1 MALPLGTFVGLRK
14 VQLSRQAAADRLAEL
29 ERQAELEEE
38 LYQRR
43 RKDTFEDRVALAAL
57 EGKLGG
63 TPSKDSAKKAAA
75 NRAAMKRIKNTFDPE
90 GTGIYDEELARISAS
105 GDNTVFTRLA
115 KLIDEDFKKYADA
128 QIPYP
133 TEAVG
138 NILKQTVVENS
149 TEVGIDVDKIEGILG
164 RELNANIK
172 EILASAPTSPVPGA
186 ASPPTQGTFVSPVS
200 AEEIQDFDKIVK
212 NFLLNDARKE
222 KRLLA
227 REIKTFN
234 ELIDAKIELSEE
246 QKNELK
252 INTSRLRLLDEAIAA
267 SAQDPLA
274 LLDLYG
280 NAITQKLLQQDS
292 FARLRGSDLFNMTEI
307 IYPQVSSIATAK
319 KLGELGIFAPG
330 TTVELPDEN
339 GMFSGDLFTLTP
351 EQKETN

>member
-43 RKDTFEDRVALAAL
+43 RKDTFEDKLTLAAL

-63 TPSKDSAKKAAA
+63 TPSKDSAKAAA
-75 NRAAMKRIKNTFDPE
+75 NRTAMERIRNTFDPE
-90 GTGIYDEELARISAS
+90 GTGILDDELARIYAS
-105 GDNTVFTRLA
+105 GDNTVFTELA
-115 KLIDEDFKKYADA
+115 KVIDEDFKKYEEAG
-128 QIPYP
+128 QPYP
-133 TEAVG
+133 TKIVG
-138 NILKQTVVENS
+138 NILKDVVVENS
-149 TEVGIDVDKIEGILG
+149 SEVGIDVNQIERILG
-164 RELNANIK
+164 RELSEQSK
-172 EILASAPTSPVPGA
+172 EIIASIPKRLVPGA
-186 ASPPTQGTFVSPVS
+186 TSFPKEGTFVSPVS

-212 NFLLNDARKE
+212 NFLLNDAKKE
-222 KRLLA
+222 KRLLI
-227 REIKTFN
+227 RENKKLN
-234 ELIDAKIELSEE
+234 ELIDAGIKLSKE
-246 QKNELK
+246 QTNELK
-252 INTSRLRLLDEAIAA
+252 INTDRLDLLDEAIAA

-274 LLDLYG
+274 LRDLYG

-292 FARLRGSDLFNMTEI
+292 FARLKGSDLFDLTEV
-307 IYPQVSSIATAK
+307 IYPQVSSIATAQ

-330 TTVELPDEN
+330 TIVELPDEN

>member
-43 RKDTFEDRVALAAL
+43 RKDTIEDKLTLAAL
-57 EGKLGG
+57 EGKLDG
-63 TPSKDSAKKAAA
+63 TPSKDSAKAAA

-90 GTGIYDEELARISAS
+90 GTGIYDDELARISAS

-115 KLIDEDFKKYADA
+115 KVIDEDVQKYKEAGLE
-128 QIPYP
+128 YP
-133 TEAVG
+133 TGSVG
-138 NILKQTVVENS
+138 SILKEVVVENS

-164 RELNANIK
+164 RELDANIK
-172 EILASAPTSPVPGA
+172 EIIASAPTSIIPG
-186 ASPPTQGTFVSPVS
+186 SGSFSEQGTFVSPVS
-200 AEEIQDFDKIVK
+200 FEEIQDFDKIVK
-212 NFLLNDARKE
+212 NFLLNDAKKE
-222 KRLLA
+222 KRLLQK
-227 REIKTFN
+227 EIAKFN
-234 ELIDAKIELSEE
+234 KLIDDKITPSKE
-246 QKNELK
+246 QSNELK
-252 INTSRLRLLDEAIAA
+252 INTSRLKLLDIAIAA

-274 LLDLYG
+274 LQDLYG

-292 FARLRGSDLFNMTEI
+292 FARLRGSDLFNMTET
-307 IYPQVSSIATAK
+307 IYPQVSNIKMAQQ
-319 KLGELGIFAPG
+319 LGKLGIFAPG
-330 TTVELPDEN
+330 TIVELPDEN

>member
-43 RKDTFEDRVALAAL
+43 RKDTLEDKLTLAAL

-63 TPSKDSAKKAAA
+63 TPSKDSAKAAA
-75 NRAAMKRIKNTFDPE
+75 NRAAMERIKNTFDPE
-90 GTGIYDEELARISAS
+90 GTGIYDDELARIYAS
-105 GDNTVFTRLA
+105 GDNTAFTRLA
-115 KLIDEDFKKYADA
+115 KLIDEDVQKYKEAGLE
-128 QIPYP
+128 YP
-133 TEAVG
+133 TGSVG
-138 NILKQTVVENS
+138 SILKDVVVENS
-149 TEVGIDVDKIEGILG
+149 TEVGIDPNKIGEILG
-164 RELNANIK
+164 RELSETAKEFLANIPK
-172 EILASAPTSPVPGA
+172 RLIPGA

-222 KRLLA
+222 KRLLQK
-227 REIKTFN
+227 EIGKFN
-234 ELIDAKIELSEE
+234 KLIDAGIKLSEE
-246 QKNELK
+246 QQKELK
-252 INTSRLRLLDEAIAA
+252 INTDRLDLLDEGIAA

-292 FARLRGSDLFNMTEI
+292 FARLKGSDLFDPTEV
-307 IYPQVSSIATAK
+307 IYPQVSSMKMAQQ
-319 KLGELGIFAPG
+319 LGKLGIFAPG
-330 TTVELPDEN
+330 TIVELPDEN
-339 GMFSGDLFTLTP
+339 GMFSGDIFRLTAKK
-351 EQKETN
+351 KETN

>member
-43 RKDTFEDRVALAAL
+43 RKDTFEDKLTLAAL

-63 TPSKDSAKKAAA
+63 TPSKDSAKAAA
-75 NRAAMKRIKNTFDPE
+75 NRAAMERIRNTFDPGGE
-90 GTGIYDEELARISAS
+90 GIYDDELARIYAS
-105 GDNTVFTRLA
+105 GDNTAFTRLA
-115 KLIDEDFKKYADA
+115 KVIDEDVQKYKEAGKE
-128 QIPYP
+128 YP
-133 TEAVG
+133 TGAVG
-138 NILKQTVVENS
+138 EILKEVVVENS
-149 TEVGIDVDKIEGILG
+149 TEVGIDVDKIEGILD
-164 RELNANIK
+164 RELDANIK
-172 EILASAPTSPVPGA
+172 EILASAPTSPVPGS
-186 ASPPTQGTFVSPVS
+186 ASFSEQGTFVSPVS

-222 KRLLA
+222 RRLLI
-227 REIKTFN
+227 RENKKLN
-234 ELIDAKIELSEE
+234 ELIDAGITLSKE
-246 QKNELK
+246 QTNELK
-252 INTSRLRLLDEAIAA
+252 INTDRLDLLDEGIAA

-280 NAITQKLLQQDS
+280 NAITQKLLQKDS
-292 FARLRGSDLFNMTEI
+292 FARLRGSDLFDTTEV
-307 IYPQVSSIATAK
+307 IYPQVSSMKTAQ
-319 KLGELGIFAPG
+319 KLAELGIFASG

>member
-43 RKDTFEDRVALAAL
+43 RKDTFEDKLTLAAL

-63 TPSKDSAKKAAA
+63 TPSKDSAKAAA
-75 NRAAMKRIKNTFDPE
+75 NRAAMERIRNTFDPE
-90 GTGIYDEELARISAS
+90 GEGIYDDELARIYAS

-115 KLIDEDFKKYADA
+115 KVFDEDVQKYKEAG
-128 QIPYP
+128 QTYP

-164 RELNANIK
+164 RELDANIK
-172 EILASAPTSPVPGA
+172 EILASASTSPIPGA

-212 NFLLNDARKE
+212 NFLLNDAKKE
-222 KRLLA
+222 IRLLA

-307 IYPQVSSIATAK
+307 IYPQVSSMKTAQ
-319 KLGELGIFAPG
+319 KLAELGIFTPG